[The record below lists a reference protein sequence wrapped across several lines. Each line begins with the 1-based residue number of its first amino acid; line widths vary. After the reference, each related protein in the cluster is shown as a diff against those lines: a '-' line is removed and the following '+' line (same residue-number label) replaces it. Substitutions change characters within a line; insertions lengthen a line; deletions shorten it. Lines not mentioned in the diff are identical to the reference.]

1 MDLDF
6 CLSDFVRFSNASS
19 IQTALQANY
28 QRACQTTYQTIRNN
42 VSVSSALTVLV
53 GSLAFVLLFRKL
65 KNFKRICDVMS
76 KIPGPPNHFILGNA
90 ILVLYLDK
98 FNFKY
103 GTYVLLFQMGTAIN
117 LLFGE
122 YKICKMWLGFKPFV
136 ILFTPEAV
144 ETVLTN
150 SNLTIKADEYD
161 FLKPWLGEGLVTSNG
176 KKWKARRKMLTPTF
190 HFKILQDF
198 LPVMHEHCLVL
209 LEKLYSMSIDEPA
222 ERFKRLDKYVYPDDR
237 QLAVPTERVR
247 RKSDENKVYDI
258 IPIITLCTLDII
270 CGWCSSPE
278 TFSETRPEETLSI

>member
-1 MDLDF
+1 
-6 CLSDFVRFSNASS
+6 
-19 IQTALQANY
+19 
-28 QRACQTTYQTIRNN
+28 
-42 VSVSSALTVLV
+42 
-53 GSLAFVLLFRKL
+53 
-65 KNFKRICDVMS
+65 
-76 KIPGPPNHFILGNA
+76 
-90 ILVLYLDK
+90 
-98 FNFKY
+98 
-103 GTYVLLFQMGTAIN
+103 MGTAIN

-198 LPVMHEHCLVL
+198 VPVMHEHCLVL
-209 LEKLYSMSIDEPA
+209 LEKLYSLSIDEPT
-222 ERFKRLDKYVYPDDR
+222 ERFKQLDKYVYHNDR
-237 QLAVPTERVR
+237 QLIESPERASNEEED
-247 RKSDENKVYDI
+247 KIHDI

-270 CGWCSSPE
+270 CGEFHSRSVGK
-278 TFSETRPEETLSI
+278 FSNIGKLK